1 MFFRSSLENDSR
13 EGLRLAITH
22 NELAA
27 KTEIRQGSCSPG
39 PASYRTMPNL
49 IGKVLVVWRGLGPVL
64 SCATF
69 SRERIRIKHGTPLFN
84 LMRPYGRGIQIR
96 R

>member
-49 IGKVLVVWRGLGPVL
+49 IGKVLVVWRGLVEGRFDRLAPEQRGCAFEGQIGPTR
-64 SCATF
+64 SST
-69 SRERIRIKHGTPLFN
+69 
-84 LMRPYGRGIQIR
+84 
-96 R
+96 